1 MKYNPNILSFLFM
14 CIAIFSFIAYLVRD
28 TLRTHPIFVLSIS
41 LFALLGIFSFINP
54 MKDTYFP
61 SLILIEIL
69 MYFILLLSTLLIE
82 VLMR

>member
-14 CIAIFSFIAYLVRD
+14 CIAYLVRN

-41 LFALLGIFSFINP
+41 LFALLGTFSFINP
-54 MKDTYFP
+54 MEDTYFP
-61 SLILIEIL
+61 LLILIGVL